1 MYGVCMK
8 LIKEVIKKFFPTIFF
23 ALRNLKNDIALQKP
37 ASRTSLG
44 FKFSGNSA
52 MVANTFEPGET
63 KVFLSLLPAVDVV
76 INVGANIGYYCCIA
90 LSYNKEV
97 VAFEPIP
104 MNVKGLLNNI
114 KSNNWEEKIEVFP
127 MAVGNKPQVLEI
139 FGAGTDASLI
149 DGWAGGHAQD
159 KTLVPCSTL
168 DLVLGQRFADKKC
181 LLMIDIEGA
190 EKMLLEGAEFFL
202 NMAPRPIWL
211 IEISVRAHQPDGV
224 QINPNLLSTFDYFWS
239 RGYEVWTT
247 HMSNRKV
254 SREEVEAI
262 ISGGEDT
269 LFGDTFLF
277 VHPETHGEYVSL

>member
-1 MYGVCMK
+1 MK
-8 LIKEVIKKFFPTIFF
+8 FIKEVIKKLFPTVFF
-23 ALRNLKNDIALQKP
+23 ALRNLKNDIAIQKP
-37 ASRTSLG
+37 ASITSLG

-63 KVFLSLLPAVDVV
+63 KVFLSLMPNVEAV
-76 INVGANIGYYCCIA
+76 INVGANIGYYSCIA
-90 LSYNKEV
+90 LSHDKEV

-104 MNVKGLLNNI
+104 TNVKGLLNNI

-127 MAVGNKPQVLEI
+127 MALGNKPGVLEI

-149 DGWAGGHAQD
+149 HGWAGSHSQD
-159 KTLVPCSTL
+159 RTLVPCSTL
-168 DLVLGQRFADKKC
+168 DLVLGQRFVGKKC

-190 EKMLLEGAEFFL
+190 EKMMLEGAENFL

-224 QINPNLLSTFDYFWS
+224 SINPNLLSTFDYFWS
-239 RGYEVWTT
+239 RDYEVWTT

-254 SREEVEAI
+254 SREEVENI

-277 VHPETHGEYVSL
+277 IHRETYGEYEPV